1 MTDSLNI
8 FNRDPSFV
16 NQPNNYAATQAH
28 MMRIAAE
35 RDREQLRTQAA
46 LKSASARNIS
56 SINDQGQVNSPDQIM
71 QLVLADIEDNP
82 NSVSL
87 PYVKDQLKR
96 DPLIQEMTRQGL
108 IPAENID
115 ALAVKLNQRHIAKQN
130 GQSVYNPE
138 LGDLRPEELVADAN
152 RPDAGF
158 LDRLTESTSEIL
170 GLTGKR
176 RSVEADIADVDRK
189 LSAYPTEFKLAF
201 SKYQELER
209 AKIQLNNLRDVL
221 RTTTDPAIINQL
233 HERIRLQQ
241 DRINMMQ
248 TNITPQDQAN
258 MSMYGKN
265 YLEDIRTRE
274 GLKAQEDLLT
284 PRYTTTVAHEREI
297 ANVRQRH
304 LAMGHSA
311 SFSDPASWT
320 NGYIKDYLLTYADP
334 DVLAKEV
341 APEVL
346 PWVGI
351 NFMIDAGAAAVTGGA
366 SLPASIAKWSAMI
379 GLGANSAYQ
388 AIDRNIDAY
397 FEQHGTTAGFSELQ
411 SHIMEGLAF
420 TLDMYGGRM
429 LSAGIP
435 GAVDS
440 FIKGRFPQLLGNAR
454 QILENGRK
462 AAEATGSTEPFKAA
476 VKLAYQ
482 SITLSKPLEEAGKIL
497 AKSGKQANL
506 TYGGTIGMGRQLAG
520 ATITKGVAPLY
531 SNTVNSAL
539 GLAAE
544 NMMSETARQVG
555 RQNGMNAD
563 AVIESGLKGLV
574 AGPIGRVGGVALGG
588 ARALGR
594 MGRDLVEMRGNKY
607 ALLPIEMRHIKEGVE
622 QALQDGSEATLSKQ
636 YNLNENAIEQLEKAK
651 SAEHK
656 SKVLNEA
663 KNSILEKYNEY
674 LIIDMKGNDGE
685 LPSFEVVEKDNQAKA
700 GTKEIKSKLKAYKKD
715 LAEYEKLKQMAE
727 TADAEIDKQLDVLKG
742 YRTQL
747 GEKLGIDS
755 PAFYKMSDTAQK
767 QLLRDKGLSEEEI
780 TSVLEDVQGK
790 MEIPGLSKRAL
801 ASVRDIFG
809 TTAPGKLK
817 EAIKNL
823 PESERD
829 EIVKELN
836 KNKVDYTKLTG
847 MINPKE
853 GAKTPEEQEQYNQ
866 QVSGQKALKNL
877 FSNAEEQKKKFT
889 EAYKNYNKAID
900 PASITAEKAEA
911 IAPEALK
918 GLTDEQMN
926 SALDI
931 VQNNSSLT
939 DIAEGKGRAAA
950 EVVNTALSKIEKE
963 KGAIADEAVK
973 NAASELAQAIRKHN
987 TEYGAK
993 THGKGTKEVSKEE
1006 TPEGMI
1012 HDEDTNTALD
1022 YKVATGTESKYE
1034 NARDFANKS
1043 EKLSEI
1049 QAYIKAQKIDSD
1061 IVDYLKEN
1069 KDFKKLVKQRNPG
1082 IKNNEIS
1089 DVMNEFTSVDE
1100 ITKVLVSSS
1109 ESIKML
1115 RKALSNMHT
1124 LEAEKNKKAAE
1135 QAGKGEGKAYTR
1147 GRNKSGYKSATEHR
1161 DEAIT
1166 LKERV
1171 AADKQ
1176 AQEQFENVQE
1186 SYRALGAGWLL
1197 SGEHSEE
1204 VIYKAICSIHND
1216 VFGPFTEKIEELK
1229 NSNLLNGADLL
1240 KEFYLVCKESDLF
1253 LSDPDGKITV
1263 TTRTLEQLKVLIEF
1277 CYNQAEHTDN
1287 NGYNALAKNFAA
1299 LNALLKAAIAKNT
1312 INITEDPNNSTVGLW
1327 NQHPFVFKEELSTE
1341 EGRKVYTKRYKNK
1354 LGTLNLVTQA
1364 INSHLTADEIAAGMF
1379 KPDYMNHLDF
1389 SRLRKASGMGL
1400 NSLLA
1405 YSQLIEGALQDKTLT
1420 ALGANAVNLQEAY
1433 FGIVNHAAQ
1442 TSPRFWN
1449 AINSWGFA
1457 DPSKG
1462 LSDTSIRGQ
1471 LEKAT
1476 ADPEVANF
1484 FKLESEA
1491 VGQTRPVDVWKKRW
1505 STLTLSAQR
1514 KIALVILQNEFMLGT
1529 ILGLKTKK
1537 GKKLDDKPRV
1547 FTENL
1552 QGDTFEQ
1559 LDAQELMDTLKETKK
1574 LTLGEGDTEYLPLFA
1589 KIALAKRL
1597 AAMNVVSNVIVEKYT
1612 LKALTDPTSS
1622 GSLIKG
1628 ITRMFKKEEDRTWA
1642 NVAELVRVFYQG
1654 SETFQRLVKEA
1665 KEQPLGKGG
1674 TLPPGDVFKKI
1685 VQEVVD
1691 KYSQNTL
1698 EQMDIL
1704 DKDKYNFEFFA
1715 NNETRAKDLQMIYG
1729 NLITAAGIL
1738 SLCTAET
1745 AQEQTEDQEKQ
1756 GEQAEAP
1763 AKEAAEQKT
1772 AQEGEQT
1779 QEAETTEKE
1788 GAKPKKAKKEK
1799 FVPKE
1804 LKAGEI
1810 LTSTD
1815 PINSK
1820 SLNLTFTE
1828 DTTLTEV
1835 DNLISYMGQVIAPF
1849 SKHDTENLDAA
1860 NAESLPRLIRVIV
1873 NDPEARKEITS
1884 IEAEIK
1890 SDISFNNTSN
1900 DFTLSQFL
1908 AAMKEGHISSYT
1920 DLFTES
1926 SMNAMA
1932 RAFARFINKY
1942 QIHNVAAEGEAGA
1955 ELDLSFMQAQ
1965 RKQDS
1970 LSDQAHKY
1978 SPLHSSNEE
1987 TKIFIKSKN
1996 SVFLRERAFDRVLA
2010 ENPKLATNDFIKFL
2024 QRCTDALRYNL
2035 VQMKDDVVGSTEF
2048 DSEGNIWEH
2057 TVQVC
2062 SAVALSLMPRLST
2075 DTSEEFKLALTTA
2088 YGAKV
2093 ASTFANENNHLIDL
2107 SVTAMAM
2114 GTQVARILGYNPAS
2128 VSFRPIAMRLGAIA
2142 CLALEAGNMGIE
2154 EVWVNKVTGK
2164 ILDSTSIGEDKANSI
2179 PALRITKQG
2188 LTNKDK
2194 IEIATEMDNNENLA
2208 EKLLGTEMFTNE
2220 KLYTSGNKLVD
2231 YESFAEEWEAY
2242 HNGESNGLREAF
2254 ITEEVADTSET
2265 DTDKEG
2271 NGEEAPPPKTKEV
2284 RVSYKAL
2291 KEAVGAENIKL
2302 IKNELPSKQGEFIGI
2317 QVKVG
2322 DYALI
2327 GYYRDADSELIQTF
2341 DELDDTQELEFG
2353 IMHHRGVT
2361 KTDFTDVAP
2370 FRLLSTVLNMKQGV
2384 QVSCLANLRMYQP
2397 LLKRDKD
2404 NNWVMRWSYKEIV
2417 AMTPEQ
2423 INALCYTDELIDKE
2437 HPEEGRRLTALGMLI
2452 YENSKYGSNPDKKS
2466 GVKSLNCI
2474 ISNKEDLKRLYKD
2487 CEAMLNAKAISES
2500 ETYKTFYFNELN
2512 TVNNRLFV
2520 DSLRYN
2526 YREFKHYRQT
2536 TNVHNL
2542 HNQKFN
2548 FENVTDDDAALL
2560 AAPIM
2565 FNLGIKIDKM
2575 KTAKEINNAWNE
2587 LLGNKRF
2594 KDLLTAVKDIVEP
2607 EDVEDQDWYT
2617 AIANAI
2623 YNYNLET
2630 DESKLATYHA
2640 WDSKSQTEGDLKA
2653 KFKVNIKSVTTLAK
2667 LASVRIGTNDIT
2679 LLDVLASDDVDSFE
2693 EFKKDL
2699 QTAKI
2704 LWGYDISIE
2713 VDGLT
2718 NGPSIK
2724 NIISNM
2730 TSNQDGFSKLYLG
2743 ATGISRD
2750 FTNIVSGYADYGVLD
2765 TYLFNGKLSKM
2776 DLIYQAALEVQNSN
2790 DANYVRSFRYLNSLY
2805 GKEYTE
2811 SVPTVLNDEDAVL
2824 GYPPSFLESFVSALN
2839 NILDRDFMK
2848 DPTMIIGYEAGK
2860 ASIIATCLNQIDIQ
2874 FSSMMSEGDA
2884 NKMVAWVDN
2893 LRSIFGEDA
2902 PDIELEFVDRDGL
2915 QVKTATLNIK
2925 TGNIT
2930 CEAFGPKHISELTSE
2945 QIKHISINHAANAY
2959 LNAYFSDVFGRM
2971 YDAIAHNKELIQA
2984 PLKALTDASQ
2994 VLCEVFDTYLR
3005 AALENTA
3012 KHSDADGTYISSTE
3026 FAPALAKISNEL
3038 RNKFNTIIKA
3048 GLETNEENKA
3058 LIDLSKEDVDTIV
3071 GQAIEQYTVTS
3082 NGKHYIR
3089 TKSGLAARVSKG
3101 AGVVPMMVHTYD
3113 SSIVH
3118 TMMAKVMGA
3127 INERVLTIHDAAIL
3141 GLTQIESGEGNA
3153 DAVTEMNKA
3162 HYECQIA
3169 FIESLTDYAKNLT
3182 RAANALNI
3190 SKSEIFKISDSEKI
3204 RLHNSL
3210 KSASKRIFSHAA
3222 QIVSLKEQ
3230 FFNDELYNK
3239 GKKGQKDRL
3248 SDGQYAFVG
3257 NATDGKAI
3265 GIYTPS
3271 DEDLKADITKLQ
3283 TIKDDLLKL
3292 IDLNDYKTELYKAVS
3307 SWATVEEQK
3316 QKKTVN
3322 LTNVMKG
3329 DSFVEEVAMQMSS
3342 IEEFAAAVVKL
3353 LPKDVI
3359 GTSKEAIADKVKS
3372 LTKAVETAVEKSYKQ
3387 SPEYK
3392 LRNTVLN
3399 AYQNIAKDKTSNYQ
3413 SVVDAATP
3421 ITEVKNDIGDTTLE
3435 ETVARNVYGLSQNA
3449 YNHGLLHINSNAEL
3463 HKARTEGLMSL
3474 RGLTKSNSL
3483 LKTFR
3488 SLRDMT
3494 GLNRL
3499 SSTDLTNFE
3508 TIFNVLSGLLSVN
3521 KFDLDAKLVDKDSDK
3536 IPVMFYADSNDYTA
3550 IARQAMLNQLVS
3562 KDAQIPQR
3570 HLVDWFGNTL
3580 RNLEQFE
3587 GKNVQLV
3594 FTLRSE
3600 GDLMYLLALQA
3611 LKQSKFAD
3619 KYEGVTAYILPGI
3632 SNVTSESPEADKE
3645 VAMLDVL
3652 RSKNEHLRAFY
3663 AASTH
3668 HTHNVQ
3674 LQSLVM
3680 GLPLTSSFAEEGI
3693 RTGKEKLLSVGQ
3705 VTTGSKEHPVTY
3717 YSKYKTVDLD
3727 PNRFSLDS
3735 LEMGNV
3741 VRTDEFGRNIQD
3753 NDYANSKVVLPTDLL
3768 TVPRNTEVKYAYS
3781 DKILDPNFR
3790 FDDGSVVIRSVDV
3803 HRASVEG
3810 ESLTNFADIFGEDAR
3825 TTPIIECTASGRA
3838 LHPHVGKY
3846 IESEPMLKE
3855 AFYKKE
3861 AIRKARYERYLTKQT
3876 EEAWNEYLLPIVVSV
3891 SSDNF
3896 ADKYYIFTTAIDNSI
3911 TQADLAL
3918 AIDDK
3923 GTGELTVAQMPR
3935 INETSALAGMVRERD
3950 KTNYNFLTTLAKYK
3964 EETGNRKATF
3974 RVVIDDNHINVNLLY
3989 DTSPLAKNLMY
4000 RNAYVLAAIDKNLK
4014 DKGVTR
4020 YTLPVENIHAYEYH
4034 VMAKGLPGP
4043 KMPEQMADTIKMYH
4057 MDMADS
4063 VYSSLIATMNYTR
4076 QIEKKAYASA
4086 LANSVRSYRG
4096 YKANRPLRR
4105 PASDYSDA
4113 SMSWVQLKTGQDFL
4127 ASNYELGRVL
4137 RFSEAAQTFNEM
4149 LDLLIRED
4157 ESRGVDTSLVEEN
4170 RVFLKNLITLSS
4182 VNMFSDAAGVE
4193 ASETY
4198 ISSEGTPLERNE
4210 VFLGRA
4216 VGTQSGAE
4224 AFMHE
4229 MLHTVWV
4236 HLGNNNPGLKKKLT
4250 DICNFV
4256 HKNLKYSDFKDGQ
4269 TYTNESILD
4278 AIFNEKTPDTVEEF
4292 LCYYMT
4298 NRAFHDAVDNMAKR
4312 KGETIATLLRS
4323 NTRGIFRK
4331 ILSTIRQIFTG
4342 KQTEYKEIRTIA
4354 ELVKQAAET
4363 SLIYNNKYWLNRQ
4376 ALLEKATGTEIKTL
4390 AEAERR
4396 WSYGTTT
4403 GKRFMNEAI
4412 RDSAIET
4419 AVNDNKFDKAVKG
4432 ILSKV
4437 NFEISTGPM
4446 ARKIKESWV
4455 EAKDGFLNDLMASL
4469 EGVSE
4474 RQFDYLILRTRA
4486 KAQIDQKREQIKSVI
4501 NEHVRNILKE
4511 VPEDQYERLTKHV
4524 IRTDV
4529 SCLYRHTDLNSKQIK
4544 ELITDPY
4551 ARAKEIKKLEF
4562 RLMGYEYKNYML
4574 NAAKGLAQYL
4584 VTGFNPTGLGYRNAY
4599 EIMARSGSSMQT
4611 MVNNEDHYNDLNQLI
4626 TLYALD
4632 LIPKEELS
4640 YIKGISDSVLS
4651 RLAEVHNGVKDA
4663 DNDSIYPN
4671 ALRASIHVP
4680 KGELHTTNNKHRYEI
4695 IPEAELRAYEWT
4707 GYRKVSDAVLDPFFK
4722 SQHPNT
4728 KFVMVRA
4735 PYKSDATTTAG
4746 IFSMTNIFKGRS
4758 GKGITIG
4765 NAFRTNQDEVTPFR
4779 LTQEYQQIQSYV
4791 DKRIRDLNSAKPH
4804 LLTTPTSGNLVLN
4817 FNCMNRLCGATFEVN
4832 PIESIKQRSTS
4843 QKVTSI
4849 LGNLYGSILER
4860 SESPAVNRKIAESMI
4875 DIYEGSTEKEQFRW
4889 IKPNSENEL
4898 YRELYETLPYE
4909 IREVMTEKYG
4919 DRGVPVHNKSLNTV
4933 FGYRNLSAN
4942 DTKKFIEQERI
4953 KQNNADKLASAFSV
4967 NMGNILYNGY
4977 LGNIESLLKWLAHV
4991 GKDMIVVK
4999 GVTTSWYNIISNCV
5013 LLHMKGLSAKQVVD
5027 YQLEGLKQYDM
5038 LRRLNYQLAVLKKKR
5053 ILNQYTNA
5061 DARDESII
5069 RRSLETIPI
5078 YALYKEGI
5086 IANTIAEDLTESEN
5100 FTKQVIHAVTPK
5112 GNTRVV
5118 ASNLALSNESMLY
5131 RILADFASLGDITG
5145 KYALYKFNREKFKD
5159 NKEALRESLETFID
5173 YSNPLPKQLQLADD
5187 LAVLPFMKYA
5197 LGIQRVISRILTQ
5210 KPSRSLAW
5218 LFGANTLMDIPNT
5231 FESLLTIDSVT
5242 DRMQL
5247 PGEMFT
5253 DSFHALPSWKA
5264 LTHFVGDA

>member
-1 MTDSLNI
+1 MTDSNI
-8 FNRDPSFV
+8 FGRNP
-16 NQPNNYAATQAH
+16 
-28 MMRIAAE
+28 
-35 RDREQLRTQAA
+35 
-46 LKSASARNIS
+46 RNINAS
-56 SINDQGQVNSPDQIM
+56 YGALEADLYQIRHDAELQKARENASLEAASLNQNLPFSVNGQVTSPEQMLQYLI
-71 QLVLADIEDNP
+71 ADIERNP
-82 NSVSL
+82 NSISVN
-87 PYVKDQLKR
+87 YVRSQ
-96 DPLIQEMTRQGL
+96 LIQNPLVRELDKQGML
-108 IPAENID
+108 PAKDIED
-115 ALAVKLNQRHIAKQN
+115 LAQKISQRTVAKAN
-130 GQSVYNPE
+130 NRAVYNPE
-138 LGDLRPEELVADAN
+138 FGDVAPEDLVREAN

-158 LDRLTESTSEIL
+158 LERTWESTRDIL
-170 GLTGKR
+170 GFTGR
-176 RSVEADIADVDRK
+176 GETEAEIAEIDKQLSRYPTSFK
-189 LSAYPTEFKLAF
+189 LSFKKLQEIEKA
-201 SKYQELER
+201 KMELE
-209 AKIQLNNLRDVL
+209 NLQKL
-221 RTTTDPAIINQL
+221 LHSATDSASINQL
-233 HERIRLQQ
+233 HQRIAMQNERIAT
-241 DRINMMQ
+241 MQ
-248 TNITPQDQAN
+248 SHITEQDQAN
-258 MSMYGKN
+258 IQQYGQSFLQDWRK
-265 YLEDIRTRE
+265 RE
-274 GLKAQEDLLT
+274 GLKAREDLLT
-284 PRYTTTVAHEREI
+284 PRYSTTVQHERDI
-297 ANVRQRH
+297 AEVNRKH
-304 LAMGHSA
+304 LNMGHSA
-311 SFSDPASWT
+311 SFSDPDSWT
-320 NGYIKDYLLTYADP
+320 NGYVKDYMLTYADP

-346 PWVGI
+346 PWVGL
-351 NFMIDAGAAAVTGGA
+351 NFLIDAGAAALTGGA
-366 SLPASIAKWSAMI
+366 SLPASVVKWAAMI

-388 AIDRNIDAY
+388 AIDKNIDAY

-411 SHIMEGLAF
+411 SHIMEGIAF

-462 AAEATGSTEPFKAA
+462 AAEATGSAEPFKAA

-482 SITLSKPLEEAGKIL
+482 SVTLSKPLEEAGKYL

-520 ATITKGVAPLY
+520 AAITKGIAPLY

-539 GLAAE
+539 SLAAE

-563 AVIESGLKGLV
+563 AIIESGLKGLV

-622 QALQDGSEATLSKQ
+622 HALQDGSEATLSKQ
-636 YNLNENAIEQLEKAK
+636 YNLNENTIEQLEKAK

-656 SKVLNEA
+656 SKILNDA
-663 KNSILEKYNEY
+663 KNNILEKYNEY
-674 LIIDMKGNDGE
+674 LTIDIKGNDGE

-700 GTKEIKSKLKAYKKD
+700 GTKEIKNKLKAYKKD
-715 LAEYEKLKQMAE
+715 LTEYEKLKQMAE
-727 TADAEIDKQLDVLKG
+727 TADAEINKQLSVLKG

-836 KNKVDYTKLTG
+836 KNKVDYKKLPTL
-847 MINPKE
+847 INPKE
-853 GAKTPEEQEQYNQ
+853 GAKKPEEQEQYNQ
-866 QVSGQKALKNL
+866 QVSGKEALKNL

-889 EAYKNYNKAID
+889 EAYRNYDKAID

-911 IAPEALK
+911 IAPEALE
-918 GLTDEQMN
+918 GLTDEQQN
-926 SALDI
+926 AALDI
-931 VQNNSSLT
+931 VQNNPNLT
-939 DIAEGKGRAAA
+939 NIAEGKGRAAA
-950 EVVNTALSKIEKE
+950 EVVNTALGQIEKE
-963 KGAIADEAVK
+963 KGVIADEAVK
-973 NAASELAQAIRKHN
+973 KAASNIAQAIRIHN

-1006 TPEGMI
+1006 TPEGMV

-1043 EKLSEI
+1043 DKLSEI
-1049 QAYIKAQKIDSD
+1049 QTYIKAQKIDSD
-1061 IVDYLKEN
+1061 VVNYLKEN
-1069 KDFKKLVKQRNPG
+1069 KDFEKLVKQRNPG
-1082 IKNNEIS
+1082 IKSNEIS

-1109 ESIKML
+1109 VSVSML
-1115 RKALSNMHT
+1115 RKALNNMHT

-1204 VIYKAICSIHND
+1204 IIYKTICTIHDD
-1216 VFGPFTEKIEELK
+1216 VFGHFITKIKGLRD
-1229 NSNLLNGADLL
+1229 LNTLAGADLL
-1240 KEFYLVCKESDLF
+1240 KEFYQVCKNFDLF
-1253 LSDPDGKITV
+1253 LPDKDGVIHV
-1263 TTRTLEQLKVLIEF
+1263 TSRTLEQLKVLINF
-1277 CYNQAEHTDN
+1277 CQNQAEHTDSS
-1287 NGYNALAKNFAA
+1287 GYGPLAQNFAA
-1299 LNALLKAAIAKNT
+1299 MYNLLRAAIANND
-1312 INITEDPNNSTVGLW
+1312 INITEDKGDSTIGLW
-1327 NQHPFVFKEELSTE
+1327 NQNPFVFKENLSTE
-1341 EGRKVYTKRYKNK
+1341 EGRKVYTERYKNK
-1354 LGTLNLVTQA
+1354 PGLLNYTTQK
-1364 INSHLTADEIAAGMF
+1364 INEYLTSKEIALEMF
-1379 KPDYMNHLDF
+1379 RPDYMNHLDF

-1405 YSQLIEGALQDKTLT
+1405 FSQLIEGALQDKTLT

-1433 FGIVNHAAQ
+1433 FGIVNHAAL
-1442 TSPRFWN
+1442 TSTRFWD
-1449 AINSWGFA
+1449 ALNSWGFA
-1457 DPSKG
+1457 DPVKE

-1484 FKLESEA
+1484 FKLDSKA
-1491 VGQTRPVDVWKKRW
+1491 VGQTRPVDVWKERW

-1514 KIALVILQNEFMLGT
+1514 KIALVILQNEFMLGA
-1529 ILGLKTKK
+1529 ILGLETKD
-1537 GKKLDDKPRV
+1537 GKRLKEPRV

-1552 QGDTFEQ
+1552 QGDSFKK
-1559 LDAQELMDTLKETKK
+1559 LSAKDLMDTLKDVKK
-1574 LTLGEGDTEYLPLFA
+1574 LTLGEKDTTSLPLFA

-1597 AAMNVVSNVIVEKYT
+1597 AAMHVVDNVIVEKYT
-1612 LKALTDPTSS
+1612 LKALTDPNGS

-1642 NVAELVRVFYQG
+1642 NVAKLVRVFYNG
-1654 SETFQRLVKEA
+1654 SAKFRNLVKEA

-1674 TLPPGDVFKKI
+1674 TLPPGDVFDTITK
-1685 VQEVVD
+1685 EVAD
-1691 KYSQNTL
+1691 FYGDEAL
-1698 EQMDIL
+1698 ESMDIL
-1704 DKDKYNFEFFA
+1704 DKDRYNFELFA
-1715 NNETRAKDLQMIYG
+1715 NREVKAKDLQMIYG

-1738 SLCTAET
+1738 SLCTAKT
-1745 AQEQTEDQEKQ
+1745 AQEQTR
-1756 GEQAEAP
+1756 EQAEAP
-1763 AKEAAEQKT
+1763 AEEAAKQKT

-1779 QEAETTEKE
+1779 QEAETAEKE
-1788 GAKPKKAKKEK
+1788 EAKPKKAKKEK
-1799 FVPKE
+1799 FIPKE

-1810 LTSTD
+1810 LTSPD
-1815 PINSK
+1815 PISGK
-1820 SLNLTFTE
+1820 SLDLKFTE
-1828 DTTLTEV
+1828 DTTLTQV
-1835 DNLISYMGQVIAPF
+1835 DNLISYMSQVIAPF
-1849 SKHDTENLDAA
+1849 SEHNTENLDAA

-1873 NDPEARKEITS
+1873 NDPEARKDITS
-1884 IEAEIK
+1884 IEAEIE
-1890 SDISFNNTSN
+1890 SDIRFNNTSN
-1900 DFTLSQFL
+1900 DYTLGKFL
-1908 AAMKEGHISSYT
+1908 AAMAEGHIPSYT

-1932 RAFARFINKY
+1932 RAFAIFINTH
-1942 QIHNVAAEGEAGA
+1942 QIANVAAKGETGA

-1970 LSDQAHKY
+1970 LSDKAHKY

-1996 SVFLRERAFDRVLA
+1996 SVFLRDRAFDRVLA
-2010 ENPKLATNDFIKFL
+2010 ENPKLATNDFIKFV

-2035 VQMKDDVVGSTEF
+2035 VQMKDDVIGSTEF
-2048 DSEGNIWEH
+2048 DAEGNIWEH

-2093 ASTFANENNHLIDL
+2093 ANTFANENNHLVDL

-2164 ILDSTSIGEDKANSI
+2164 ILDSTSVGEDKANSI

-2194 IEIATEMDNNENLA
+2194 IEISTEMDNNENLA

-2220 KLYTSGNKLVD
+2220 KLYTSPDKLVD

-2242 HNGESNGLREAF
+2242 HNGESNGLRNAF
-2254 ITEEVADTSET
+2254 ITEEDADTSEIET
-2265 DTDKEG
+2265 NKED
-2271 NGEEAPPPKTKEV
+2271 NGEEAPPPKTEEV
-2284 RVSYKAL
+2284 RVNYGTL
-2291 KEAVGAENIKL
+2291 KKAVGAENVKL
-2302 IKNELPSKQGEFIGI
+2302 IKNELPNKKGKYIGI

-2327 GYYRDADSELIQTF
+2327 GYYKDADNELIQTF
-2341 DELDDTQELEFG
+2341 DELEDTQELEFG

-2384 QVSCLANLRMYQP
+2384 QVSGLANLRMYQP
-2397 LLKRDKD
+2397 LLKRDEDTNK
-2404 NNWVMRWSYKEIV
+2404 WVMRWSYKEIV
-2417 AMTPEQ
+2417 AMTPEHV
-2423 INALCYTDELIDKE
+2423 NALCYTDQLIDKE
-2437 HPEEGRRLTALGMLI
+2437 HPEKGYRLTALGMLI

-2466 GVKSLNCI
+2466 GVKALNCI
-2474 ISNKEDLKRLYKD
+2474 ISNKEDLKRIYKD
-2487 CEAMLNAKAISES
+2487 CEAMLKAKAITDS

-2526 YREFKHYRQT
+2526 YREFKHYRQS
-2536 TNVHNL
+2536 TNVHGL
-2542 HNQKFN
+2542 HNRTFN
-2548 FENVTDDDAALL
+2548 FENITDDQAALI

-2575 KTAKEINNAWNE
+2575 KTANEINNAWNN
-2587 LLGNKRF
+2587 LLSNAKF
-2594 KDLLTAVKDIVEP
+2594 KELLTAVKGIVQP
-2607 EDVEDQDWYT
+2607 ESNVEDQQWYT
-2617 AIANAI
+2617 KIANAI
-2623 YNYNLET
+2623 YDYNLEV
-2630 DESKLATYHA
+2630 EKSKLARYHA
-2640 WDSKSQTEGDLKA
+2640 WDSKSQSESDLKA
-2653 KFKVNIKSVTTLAK
+2653 EFKVNIESVTTLAK
-2667 LASVRIGTNDIT
+2667 LASVQLGSGDT
-2679 LLDVLASDDVDSFE
+2679 LLSVLADSKINSYDT
-2693 EFKKDL
+2693 FKDCL
-2699 QTAKI
+2699 QGAKT
-2704 LWGYDISIE
+2704 LKGYDISIE

-2730 TSNQDGFSKLYLG
+2730 TSNQDGFSRLYLG

-2790 DANYVRSFRYLNSLY
+2790 DTNYVRSFRYLNSLY

-2811 SVPTVLNDEDAVL
+2811 SVTTVLNDEEATL
-2824 GYPPSFLESFVSALN
+2824 GYPPSFLNSFVSALN
-2839 NILDRDFMK
+2839 NILNRDFMK
-2848 DPTMIIGYEAGK
+2848 DPTMTIGYEAGK
-2860 ASIIATCLNQIDIQ
+2860 ASIIATCLNQMDIQ
-2874 FSSMMSEGDA
+2874 FSSMMSEGNAD
-2884 NKMVAWVDN
+2884 KMVAWVDN
-2893 LRSIFGEDA
+2893 LRSIFGENA

-2930 CEAFGPKHISELTSE
+2930 CEAFHTKHVSELTSE

-2984 PLKALTDASQ
+2984 PLKAITDASQ
-2994 VLCEVFDTYLR
+2994 VLCEVFDTYLK

-3012 KHSDADGTYISSTE
+3012 KHSDADGAYISSTE
-3026 FAPALAKISNEL
+3026 FAPALAKIANEL
-3038 RNKFNTIIKA
+3038 RNKFNTIIRA

-3071 GQAIEQYTVTS
+3071 GQAVEQYTVTS

-3089 TKSGLAARVSKG
+3089 TKSGLAARISKG

-3127 INERVLTIHDAAIL
+3127 INQRVLTIHDAAIL
-3141 GLTQIESGEGNA
+3141 GLSQIESGEGNA
-3153 DAVTEMNKA
+3153 NAVTEMNKA

-3190 SKSEIFKISDSEKI
+3190 GKSEIFKISDSEKI

-3210 KSASKRIFSHAA
+3210 KSVSKRIFSHAA

-3239 GKKGQKDRL
+3239 GGEGQEARL

-3271 DEDLKADITKLQ
+3271 DKDLEADIAKLK

-3292 IDLNDYKTELYKAVS
+3292 IDLNDYKFELYKAVS
-3307 SWATVEEQK
+3307 SWATVEGQR
-3316 QKKTVN
+3316 QKKTID
-3322 LTNVMKG
+3322 LTNVMKD

-3353 LPKDVI
+3353 LPKDII

-3372 LTKAVETAVEKSYKQ
+3372 LTKAVETAVENSYKQ

-3399 AYQNIAKDKTSNYQ
+3399 TYQNIAKDKTSNYQ
-3413 SVVDAATP
+3413 SVVDTATP
-3421 ITEVKNDIGDTTLE
+3421 VTEVNNNIEDTTPE

-3449 YNHGLLHINSNAEL
+3449 YTHGLLHLNSDAEL

-3508 TIFNVLSGLLSVN
+3508 TIFNILSGLLNVN
-3521 KFDLDAKLVDKDSDK
+3521 KFDLDAKLAEKGSDTT
-3536 IPVMFYADSNDYTA
+3536 PVMFYADSNDYTA
-3550 IARQAMLNQLVS
+3550 IARQAMLN
-3562 KDAQIPQR
+3562 K
-3570 HLVDWFGNTL
+3570 LVDSKASLNQRDLINWFGNML

-3619 KYEGVTAYILPGI
+3619 KYAGVTAYILPGI

-3652 RSKNEHLRAFY
+3652 KSKNEHLRAFY
-3663 AASTH
+3663 ATSTH

-3680 GLPLTSSFAEEGI
+3680 GLPLTTSFAEEGI

-3705 VTTGSKEHPVTY
+3705 VTVESKKETVTY

-3753 NDYANSKVVLPTDLL
+3753 NDYDNSKVVLPTDLL

-3790 FDDGSVVIRSVDV
+3790 FDDGSVTIRSVDV
-3803 HRASVEG
+3803 HARSIEG
-3810 ESLTNFADIFGEDAR
+3810 ESLSNFADIFGEDAH
-3825 TTPIIECTASGRA
+3825 TTSIIECTASGRA
-3838 LHPHVGKY
+3838 MHPHVGKY

-3861 AIRKARYERYLTKQT
+3861 AIRKARYERYLSKQT

-3896 ADKYYIFTTAIDNSI
+3896 ADKYYVFTTAIDNSI

-3935 INETSALAGMVRERD
+3935 INENSALAGMVRERD
-3950 KTNYNFLTTLAKYK
+3950 KTNYNFLTSLAKYK
-3964 EETGNRKATF
+3964 EETGNKKSTF
-3974 RVVIDDNHINVNLLY
+3974 HVVIDDSHINVNLRY

-4000 RNAYVLAAIDKNLK
+4000 RNAYVLAAIDKQLK
-4014 DKGVTR
+4014 GKGVTR

-4043 KMPEQMADTIKMYH
+4043 KMPEQIAENIKMYH
-4057 MDMADS
+4057 MDMADN
-4063 VYSSLIATMNYTR
+4063 VYESLIATMNYTR
-4076 QIEKKAYASA
+4076 QIEKKAYASD

-4096 YKANRPLRR
+4096 YKTNRPLRR
-4105 PASDYSDA
+4105 PTTDYSDV
-4113 SMSWVQLKTGQDFL
+4113 SQRWVQLKTEQDFL
-4127 ASNYELGRVL
+4127 ASNYSNGTVL
-4137 RFSEAAQTFNEM
+4137 RFSEAAQTFNEL
-4149 LDLLIRED
+4149 LDTFIRED

-4229 MLHTVWV
+4229 ILHTVWV
-4236 HLGNNNPGLKKKLT
+4236 HLGSNNPGLKKKLT

-4298 NRAFHDAVDNMAKR
+4298 NRAFHDAVNKMAER
-4312 KGETIATLLRS
+4312 KGATIATLLHS

-4331 ILSTIRQIFTG
+4331 ILSTIRQLFTG
-4342 KQTEYKEIRTIA
+4342 KQTEYKEIKTIA

-4412 RDSAIET
+4412 KNSAIET

-4432 ILSKV
+4432 ILSKI

-4446 ARKIKESWV
+4446 ARKIKKSWV

-4599 EIMARSGSSMQT
+4599 EIMARSGSTMQT
-4611 MVNNEDHYNDLNQLI
+4611 VVNNEDHYNDLNQLI

-4671 ALRASIHVP
+4671 ALRASTHVP

-5053 ILNQYTNA
+5053 ILNQYTDT

-5069 RRSLETIPI
+5069 RRSLEAIPI

-5100 FTKQVIHAVTPK
+5100 FTKQVIHAVTPQ

-5145 KYALYKFNREKFKD
+5145 KYALYKFNRERFKD
-5159 NKEALRESLETFID
+5159 NKEALRESLEAFID

-5197 LGIQRVISRILTQ
+5197 LGIQRVIGRILTQ

-5218 LFGANTLMDIPNT
+5218 LFGANTLMNIPNT

-5264 LTHFVGDA
+5264 LTHFVGDE

>member
-1 MTDSLNI
+1 MTDASSYFNWKPINTPSTYADTEQLFYSLSNQAKQKEL
-8 FNRDPSFV
+8 RDD
-16 NQPNNYAATQAH
+16 AATQVA
-28 MMRIAAE
+28 MKEDLPTTKDGR
-35 RDREQLRTQAA
+35 L
-46 LKSASARNIS
+46 ASA
-56 SINDQGQVNSPDQIM
+56 DEIM
-71 QLVLADIEDNP
+71 QMYLQKLSMNP
-82 NSVSL
+82 NSISISWVRAELASN
-87 PYVKDQLKR
+87 
-96 DPLIQEMTRQGL
+96 PLIQEMSRQGML
-108 IPAENID
+108 PAEGLES
-115 ALAVKLNQRHIAKQN
+115 LAQEVNKRQVNYSQNRPVYSPGFGDTSFVDQVK
-130 GQSVYNPE
+130 S
-138 LGDLRPEELVADAN
+138 AN

-158 LDRLTESTSEIL
+158 GTRLLEGFGEALGWNGRGDLESKLVDVDNRLSGYSADVKSAFAKYQQLAAAQYEL
-170 GLTGKR
+170 ENLRNQASLTG
-176 RSVEADIADVDRK
+176 
-189 LSAYPTEFKLAF
+189 
-201 SKYQELER
+201 
-209 AKIQLNNLRDVL
+209 
-221 RTTTDPAIINQL
+221 NQL
-233 HERIRLQQ
+233 ALRELHKRIEAQADKVATLQKGISSYDEENMRLYGDSYLKDLRER
-241 DRINMMQ
+241 N
-248 TNITPQDQAN
+248 A
-258 MSMYGKN
+258 
-265 YLEDIRTRE
+265 
-274 GLKAQEDLLT
+274 LKAEEELRT
-284 PRYTTTVAHEREI
+284 PRYPITVRKEQE
-297 ANVRQRH
+297 
-304 LAMGHSA
+304 LAKLKQDYLAKGESA
-311 SFSDPASWT
+311 AFSDPRSWT
-320 NGYIKDYLLTYADP
+320 NGYVRNWLWTQCDP
-334 DVLAKEV
+334 EILAKEV

-351 NFMIDAGAAAVTGGA
+351 NFMVDAAAAGLTGGA
-366 SLPASIAKWSAMI
+366 TLPASIAKWSLMI

-388 AIDRNIDAY
+388 AIDKNIDAY

-440 FIKGRFPQLLGNAR
+440 IIKGRFPQLLGNAR

-482 SITLSKPLEEAGKIL
+482 SITLSKPLEEVGKFL

-520 ATITKGVAPLY
+520 AAITKGVAPLY

-544 NMMSETARQVG
+544 NTMSETARQIG
-555 RQNGMNAD
+555 RQNGMNAE
-563 AVIESGLKGLV
+563 AIIESGLKGIL
-574 AGPIGRVGGVALGG
+574 AGPLGRVGGVALGG

-622 QALQDGSEATLSKQ
+622 HALQDGSEATLSKQ
-636 YNLNENAIEQLEKAK
+636 YNLNENTIEQLEKAK

-656 SKVLNEA
+656 SKILDDA
-663 KNSILEKYNEY
+663 KNNILEKYNEY

-700 GTKEIKSKLKAYKKD
+700 GTKEIKNKLKAYKKD

-727 TADAEIDKQLDVLKG
+727 TADAEIDKQLGVLKG

-780 TSVLEDVQGK
+780 ISVLEDVQGK

-829 EIVKELN
+829 EIIKELN
-836 KNKVDYTKLTG
+836 KNKVDYTKLAEK
-847 MINPKE
+847 IHPIDVK
-853 GAKTPEEQEQYNQ
+853 KPEEQEQYNQ
-866 QVSGQKALKNL
+866 QISGKKALENL
-877 FSNAEEQKKKFT
+877 FGNAEEQKKKFT
-889 EAYKNYNKAID
+889 EAYENYNKAID

-918 GLTDEQMN
+918 GLTDEQQN
-926 SALDI
+926 AALDI
-931 VQNNSSLT
+931 VQNNPNLT
-939 DIAEGKGRAAA
+939 NIAEGKGRAAA
-950 EVVNTALSKIEKE
+950 EVVNTALGQIEKE
-963 KGAIADEAVK
+963 KGVIADEKVK
-973 NAASELAQAIRKHN
+973 KAASELAQAIRKHN
-987 TEYGAK
+987 TKYGAK

-1006 TPEGMI
+1006 TPKSMI

-1043 EKLSEI
+1043 DKLSEI

-1061 IVDYLKEN
+1061 VVDYLKKN
-1069 KDFKKLVKQRNPG
+1069 KDFEKLVKQRNPG
-1082 IKNNEIS
+1082 IKSNEMPE
-1089 DVMNEFTSVDE
+1089 VMKEFTSVDN
-1100 ITKVLVSSS
+1100 ITKAMVSSS
-1109 ESIKML
+1109 LAVKML

-1204 VIYKAICSIHND
+1204 VIYKTICTIHND
-1216 VFGPFTEKIEELK
+1216 NFGHFIEHIESLK
-1229 NSNLLNGADLL
+1229 NSNTLSGADLL
-1240 KEFYLVCKESDLF
+1240 KEFYQICRDNDLF
-1253 LSDPDGKITV
+1253 SPDPEGNIKV
-1263 TTRTLEQLKVLIEF
+1263 TTRTLEQLKVLSEF
-1277 CYNQAEHTDN
+1277 CYNQAEHTDS
-1287 NGYNALAKNFAA
+1287 NGYSALAKNFGAMYS
-1299 LNALLKAAIAKNT
+1299 LIRAAIDRPDIFITEESNKNT
-1312 INITEDPNNSTVGLW
+1312 TDGLW
-1327 NQHPFVFKEELSTE
+1327 NQNPFVFREELSTE
-1341 EGRKVYTKRYKNK
+1341 EARKVYTKRYKNN

-1364 INSHLTADEIAAGMF
+1364 INSHLTADQIAAGMF
-1379 KPDYMNHLDF
+1379 RPDYMNHLDF

-1405 YSQLIEGALQDKTLT
+1405 FSQLIEGALQDKTLT
-1420 ALGANAVNLQEAY
+1420 ALGANAVNLEEAY

-1457 DPSKG
+1457 DPAKES
-1462 LSDTSIRGQ
+1462 SDTSIRDQ
-1471 LEKAT
+1471 LAKAT
-1476 ADPEVANF
+1476 ADSEVANF
-1484 FKLESEA
+1484 FKLDSKA
-1491 VGQTRPVDVWKKRW
+1491 VGQTRPVDVWKERW

-1514 KIALVILQNEFMLGT
+1514 KIALVILQNEFMLGI
-1529 ILGLKTKK
+1529 ILGLDTVK
-1537 GKKLDDKPRV
+1537 GKSFDNPRV

-1552 QGDTFEQ
+1552 QGDTFKQ
-1559 LDAQELMDTLKETKK
+1559 LSAKELMDVLNKTEK
-1574 LTLGEGDTEYLPLFA
+1574 LTLGEGDTKYLPLFA

-1597 AAMNVVSNVIVEKYT
+1597 AAMNVVDNVKVEKYT
-1612 LKALTDPTSS
+1612 LKALTDPTGS

-1642 NVAELVRVFYQG
+1642 NVVKLVRVFYQG
-1654 SETFQRLVKEA
+1654 STTFQDLVKKA

-1674 TLPPGDVFKKI
+1674 TLPAGDIFTKI
-1685 VQEVVD
+1685 VNEIN
-1691 KYSQNTL
+1691 NTYNQDQF

-1704 DKDKYNFEFFA
+1704 DKNKYSFELFA
-1715 NNETRAKDLQMIYG
+1715 NDEVRAEDLQLIYG

-1738 SLCTAET
+1738 SLCTAKT
-1745 AQEQTEDQEKQ
+1745 AQEQTEEKTEEQKKQE
-1756 GEQAEAP
+1756 GQAEAP
-1763 AKEAAEQKT
+1763 AEEVAEQKT
-1772 AQEGEQT
+1772 AQEGEQS
-1779 QEAETTEKE
+1779 QEAETAAKE
-1788 GAKPKKAKKEK
+1788 EAKPKKAKKEK

-1810 LTSTD
+1810 LTSTE
-1815 PINSK
+1815 PISSK
-1820 SLNLTFTE
+1820 SLDLIFV
-1828 DTTLTEV
+1828 DDKTLTQV
-1835 DNLISYMGQVIAPF
+1835 DNLISYMSQVIAPF
-1849 SKHDTENLDAA
+1849 SEHKPEELDAA

-1873 NDPEARKEITS
+1873 NDPEARKDITN

-1890 SDISFNNTSN
+1890 SDIHFNNTSN
-1900 DFTLSQFL
+1900 DYTLGKFL
-1908 AAMKEGHISSYT
+1908 AAMAEGHIPSYT

-1932 RAFARFINKY
+1932 RAFAKFINNY
-1942 QIHNVAAEGEAGA
+1942 QIHNFAARGETGA
-1955 ELDLSFMQAQ
+1955 ELDLSFIQAQ
-1965 RKQDS
+1965 RKQDT
-1970 LSDQAHKY
+1970 LSDTAHKY
-1978 SPLHSSNEE
+1978 SSLHSSNEE

-1996 SVFLRERAFDRVLA
+1996 SVFLRARAFDRVLA
-2010 ENPKLATNDFIKFL
+2010 ENPKLATNDFIKFV

-2035 VQMKDDVVGSTEF
+2035 VQMKDDVIGSTEF
-2048 DSEGNIWEH
+2048 DAEGNIWEH

-2093 ASTFANENNHLIDL
+2093 ASTFANENNHLVDL

-2164 ILDSTSIGEDKANSI
+2164 ILDSTSVGEDKANSI

-2194 IEIATEMDNNENLA
+2194 IEISTEMDNNENLA

-2220 KLYTSGNKLVD
+2220 KLYTSDAKLVD

-2242 HNGESNGLREAF
+2242 HNGESIGLREAF
-2254 ITEEVADTSET
+2254 TTYKNATASET
-2265 DTDKEG
+2265 EASKTTDETA
-2271 NGEEAPPPKTKEV
+2271 APPPRDADGLVIYGDLKT
-2284 RVSYKAL
+2284 
-2291 KEAVGAENIKL
+2291 AVGAENIKF
-2302 IKNELPSKQGEFIGI
+2302 IKNELPSKKGEFIGI

-2327 GYYRDADSELIQTF
+2327 GYFRDNKGTVATF
-2341 DELDDTQELEFG
+2341 NEDELKDDKRLEFG

-2384 QVSCLANLRMYQP
+2384 QVSGLANLRMYKP
-2397 LLKRDKD
+2397 LLKRKD
-2404 NNWVMRWSYKEIV
+2404 DNTGWEMRWSYEEIV

-2423 INALCYTDELIDKE
+2423 INALCYSDKLIDKE
-2437 HPEEGRRLTALGMLI
+2437 HPEEGHRLTALGMLI

-2466 GVKSLNCI
+2466 GVKALNCI
-2474 ISNKEDLKRLYKD
+2474 ISNKEDLKRIYKD
-2487 CEAMLNAKAISES
+2487 CEAMLKAEAITDSD
-2500 ETYKTFYFNELN
+2500 TYKTFYFNELN

-2526 YREFKHYRQT
+2526 YREFKHYRQS
-2536 TNVHNL
+2536 TNVHGL
-2542 HNQKFN
+2542 HNRTFN
-2548 FENVTDDDAALL
+2548 FENITDEQAALI

-2575 KTAKEINNAWNE
+2575 KTADEINDAWSN
-2587 LLGNKRF
+2587 LLSNKKF
-2594 KDLLTAVKDIVEP
+2594 KDLLVAVKGIVQPKSNAEA
-2607 EDVEDQDWYT
+2607 QDWYDK
-2617 AIANAI
+2617 IADAI
-2623 YNYNLET
+2623 YDYNLET
-2630 DESKLATYHA
+2630 KESKLARYHA
-2640 WDSKSQTEGDLKA
+2640 WDSKSQTEDDLKA
-2653 KFKVNIKSVTTLAK
+2653 KFKVNIESVTTLAK
-2667 LASVRIGTNDIT
+2667 LASVQLGSGDT
-2679 LLDVLASDDVDSFE
+2679 LLSVLADSKINSYDV
-2693 EFKKDL
+2693 FKKYL
-2699 QTAKI
+2699 QTAKT
-2704 LWGYDISIE
+2704 LKGYDISIE

-2730 TSNQDGFSKLYLG
+2730 TSNQDGFSRLYLG

-2805 GKEYTE
+2805 GKEFN
-2811 SVPTVLNDEDAVL
+2811 VTVNTRLQDDTVNL

-2839 NILDRDFMK
+2839 SILNRDFMK

-2860 ASIIATCLNQIDIQ
+2860 ASIIATCLNQMDIQ
-2874 FSSMMSEGDA
+2874 FSSMMSEGNAD
-2884 NKMVAWVDN
+2884 KMAAWVDN
-2893 LRSIFGEDA
+2893 LRSIFGENA

-2915 QVKTATLNIK
+2915 QVKTAILNIK

-2930 CEAFGPKHISELTSE
+2930 CDAFHTKHVSELTSE

-2994 VLCEVFDTYLR
+2994 VLCEVFDTYLK

-3012 KHSDADGTYISSTE
+3012 KHSDADGAYISSTE

-3089 TKSGLAARVSKG
+3089 TKSGLAARISKG

-3127 INERVLTIHDAAIL
+3127 INQRVLTIHDAAIL
-3141 GLTQIESGEGNA
+3141 GLSQIESGEGNA
-3153 DAVTEMNKA
+3153 NAVTEMNKA

-3169 FIESLTDYAKNLT
+3169 FIQSLTDYAKNLT

-3222 QIVSLKEQ
+3222 QLVSLKEQ

-3239 GKKGQKDRL
+3239 GEEERL

-3257 NATDGKAI
+3257 NTTNGNAI

-3271 DEDLKADITKLQ
+3271 DGDLEADIAKLQ
-3283 TIKDDLLKL
+3283 TIKKELLKL
-3292 IDLNDYKTELYKAVS
+3292 IDLNDYKFELYRAVD
-3307 SWATVEEQK
+3307 SWARSEEQNISS
-3316 QKKTVN
+3316 VD
-3322 LTNVMKG
+3322 LANVMKD
-3329 DSFVEEVAMQMSS
+3329 DSFVEEVAVQMSS

-3353 LPKDVI
+3353 LPI
-3359 GTSKEAIADKVKS
+3359 KVKGENKEEVAAKAES
-3372 LTKAVETAVEKSYKQ
+3372 LAKVVREMIEKSYQQ

-3399 AYQNIAKDKTSNYQ
+3399 AYQNIAEDKTSNYQ
-3413 SVVDAATP
+3413 TVVDTATP
-3421 ITEVKNDIGDTTLE
+3421 VIEVNNNIKDDTTPE

-3449 YNHGLLHINSNAEL
+3449 YTHGLLHLNSDAEL

-3474 RGLTKSNSL
+3474 KGLNKSNSL

-3508 TIFNVLSGLLSVN
+3508 TIFNILSGLLSVN
-3521 KFDLDAKLVDKDSDK
+3521 KFDLDAELAEKDSDK
-3536 IPVMFYADSNDYTA
+3536 TPVMFYADSNDYTA
-3550 IARQAMLNQLVS
+3550 IARQAMLNRLVN
-3562 KDAQIPQR
+3562 KDARLTQR
-3570 HLVDWFGNTL
+3570 QLINWFSNL
-3580 RNLEQFE
+3580 LNNLEQFE

-3619 KYEGVTAYILPGI
+3619 KYKGVTAYILPGI

-3663 AASTH
+3663 ATSTH

-3680 GLPLTSSFAEEGI
+3680 GLPLTTSFAEEGI

-3705 VTTGSKEHPVTY
+3705 VVTGSKEHPVTY
-3717 YSKYKTVDLD
+3717 YSKYKTVNLD

-3753 NDYANSKVVLPTDLL
+3753 NDYDNSKVVLPTDLL

-3803 HRASVEG
+3803 HARSIEG
-3810 ESLTNFADIFGEDAR
+3810 ESLSNFADIFGEDAR
-3825 TTPIIECTASGRA
+3825 TTSIIECTASGKA
-3838 LHPHVGKY
+3838 MHPHVGKY
-3846 IESEPMLKE
+3846 IETEPMLKE

-3861 AIRKARYERYLTKQT
+3861 AIRKARYERYLSKQT

-3896 ADKYYIFTTAIDNSI
+3896 ADKYYVFTTAIDNSI

-3935 INETSALAGMVRERD
+3935 INENSALAGMVRERD
-3950 KTNYNFLTTLAKYK
+3950 KTNYNFLTSLAKYK
-3964 EETGNRKATF
+3964 EETGNKKSTF
-3974 RVVIDDNHINVNLLY
+3974 HVVIDDSHINVNLRY

-4000 RNAYVLAAIDKNLK
+4000 RNAYVLAAIDKQLK
-4014 DKGVTR
+4014 GKGVTR

-4043 KMPEQMADTIKMYH
+4043 KMPEKMAENIKMYH
-4057 MDMADS
+4057 MDMADN
-4063 VYSSLIATMNYTR
+4063 VYESLIATMNYTR
-4076 QIEKKAYASA
+4076 QIEKKAYASD

-4096 YKANRPLRR
+4096 YKTNRPLRR
-4105 PASDYSDA
+4105 PAADYSDV
-4113 SMSWVQLKTGQDFL
+4113 SQRWVQLKTEQDFL
-4127 ASNYELGRVL
+4127 ASNYAHGGTVL
-4137 RFSEAAQTFNEM
+4137 RFSEAAQTFNEL
-4149 LDLLIRED
+4149 LDTFIRED

-4236 HLGNNNPGLKKKLT
+4236 HLGSNNPGLKKKLT

-4298 NRAFHDAVDNMAKR
+4298 NRAFHDAVNKMAER

-4412 RDSAIET
+4412 KDSAIET

-4437 NFEISTGPM
+4437 NFEVSTGPM
-4446 ARKIKESWV
+4446 ARKIKKSWV

-4599 EIMARSGSSMQT
+4599 EIIARSGSSMQT
-4611 MVNNEDHYNDLNQLI
+4611 MVSNEDHYNDLNQLI

-4671 ALRASIHVP
+4671 AMRASIHVP

-4707 GYRKVSDAVLDPFFK
+4707 GYHKVSDAVLDPFFK

-4909 IREVMTEKYG
+4909 IREVMAEKYG
-4919 DRGVPVHNKSLNTV
+4919 DRGVPVHNKSINTV

-4977 LGNIESLLKWLAHV
+4977 LGNIESLLRWLAHV

-5053 ILNQYTNA
+5053 ILNQYTDA
-5061 DARDESII
+5061 DARSESII

-5100 FTKQVIHAVTPK
+5100 FTKQVIHAVTPQ

-5197 LGIQRVISRILTQ
+5197 LGIQRVIGRILTQ

-5218 LFGANTLMDIPNT
+5218 LFGANTLMDVPNT

-5264 LTHFVGDA
+5264 LTHFVGDE

>member
-1 MTDSLNI
+1 MTDASSYFNWKPINTPSTYAETEQLFYSLN
-8 FNRDPSFV
+8 NQAKQKELRDD
-16 NQPNNYAATQAH
+16 AAAQL
-28 MMRIAAE
+28 AAKE
-35 RDREQLRTQAA
+35 GLPTTKDGRL
-46 LKSASARNIS
+46 ASA
-56 SINDQGQVNSPDQIM
+56 DEIM
-71 QLVLADIEDNP
+71 QMYLQKLSMNP
-82 NSVSL
+82 NSASISWVRAELANNS
-87 PYVKDQLKR
+87 
-96 DPLIQEMTRQGL
+96 LIQELSRQGML
-108 IPAENID
+108 PSDSVES
-115 ALAVKLNQRHIAKQN
+115 LAQEVNKRQINYSQNRPVYSPGFGDTSFVDQVKN
-130 GQSVYNPE
+130 
-138 LGDLRPEELVADAN
+138 AN
-152 RPDAGF
+152 RPEVGF
-158 LDRLTESTSEIL
+158 GTRLAEGFGEALGWNGRGDLESKLVDVDNRLS
-170 GLTGKR
+170 GY
-176 RSVEADIADVDRK
+176 SADVK
-189 LSAYPTEFKLAF
+189 SAFA
-201 SKYQELER
+201 KYQQLAAAQYELE
-209 AKIQLNNLRDVL
+209 NLRNQASV
-221 RTTTDPAIINQL
+221 TGNQL
-233 HERIRLQQ
+233 ALRELHKRIEAQTDKIATLQKGISSYDEENMRLYGDSYLKDLRER
-241 DRINMMQ
+241 N
-248 TNITPQDQAN
+248 A
-258 MSMYGKN
+258 
-265 YLEDIRTRE
+265 
-274 GLKAQEDLLT
+274 LKAEEEVRT
-284 PRYTTTVAHEREI
+284 PRYPITVRKEQE
-297 ANVRQRH
+297 
-304 LAMGHSA
+304 LAKLKQDYLAKGESA
-311 SFSDPASWT
+311 AFSDPRSWT
-320 NGYIKDYLLTYADP
+320 NGYVRNWLWTQCDP
-334 DVLAKEV
+334 EILAKEV

-351 NFMIDAGAAAVTGGA
+351 NFMVDAAAAGLTGGA
-366 SLPASIAKWSAMI
+366 SLPASIAKWSLMI

-388 AIDRNIDAY
+388 AIDKNIDAY

-435 GAVDS
+435 GAIDNI
-440 FIKGRFPQLLGNAR
+440 IKGRVPQLLGNAR

-482 SITLSKPLEEAGKIL
+482 SITLSKPLEEVGKFL

-520 ATITKGVAPLY
+520 AAITKGVAPLY

-544 NMMSETARQVG
+544 NTMSETARQIG
-555 RQNGMNAD
+555 RQNSMNAE
-563 AVIESGLKGLV
+563 AIIESGLKGIL
-574 AGPIGRVGGVALGG
+574 AGPLGRVGGVALGG

-594 MGRDLVEMRGNKY
+594 MGRDMLEMRGNKY

-622 QALQDGSEATLSKQ
+622 HALQDGSEATLSKQ
-636 YNLNENAIEQLEKAK
+636 YNLNENTIEQLEKAK
-651 SAEHK
+651 SADNK
-656 SKVLNEA
+656 SKVLKDA
-663 KNSILEKYNEY
+663 KNSIFEKYNEY
-674 LIIDMKGNDGE
+674 LTIDMEGNNGE

-700 GTKEIKSKLKAYKKD
+700 GTKEIKNKLKAYKKD

-747 GEKLGIDS
+747 GERLGIDS

-817 EAIKNL
+817 EALKNL

-836 KNKVDYTKLTG
+836 KNKVDYTKLAG
-847 MINPKE
+847 MVKPNE
-853 GAKTPEEQEQYNQ
+853 GAKKPEEQEQYNQ
-866 QVSGQKALKNL
+866 QVSSKKALENL
-877 FSNAEEQKKKFT
+877 FGNAEEQKKKFT
-889 EAYKNYNKAID
+889 EAYKHYDKAID

-911 IAPEALK
+911 IAPEALE
-918 GLTDEQMN
+918 GLSDEQIN
-926 SALDI
+926 NALDI
-931 VQNNSSLT
+931 VQDNPNLT
-939 DIAEGKGRAAA
+939 SIAEGKGRAAA
-950 EVVNTALSKIEKE
+950 EVVNTALAQIEEE
-963 KGAIADEAVK
+963 KGAIADEKVK
-973 NAASELAQAIRKHN
+973 KAASEIAQALRIHN

-993 THGKGTKEVSKEE
+993 THGKGTKEVSKDE
-1006 TPEGMI
+1006 TPKDMI
-1012 HDEDTNTALD
+1012 HDKDTKTALD

-1043 EKLSEI
+1043 DKLSEI

-1061 IVDYLKEN
+1061 VVNYLKNN
-1069 KDFKKLVKQRNPG
+1069 KDFEKLVKQRNPG
-1082 IKNNEIS
+1082 IKKEEIP
-1089 DVMNEFTSVDE
+1089 DVMNEFTSVDN
-1100 ITKVLVSSS
+1100 ITKVMVSSS
-1109 ESIKML
+1109 LAVKML

-1171 AADKQ
+1171 AANKQ

-1204 VIYKAICSIHND
+1204 VVYKTICTIHD
-1216 VFGPFTEKIEELK
+1216 EVFGHFVEKIEELK
-1229 NSNLLNGADLL
+1229 NSNTLSGADLL
-1240 KEFYLVCKESDLF
+1240 KEFYQICRKFDLF
-1253 LSDPDGKITV
+1253 TPDTEGNIKV
-1263 TTRTLEQLKVLIEF
+1263 TTRTLEQLQVLIDF
-1277 CYNQAEHTDN
+1277 CYNQAEHTDSS
-1287 NGYNALAKNFAA
+1287 GYSALAQNFAA
-1299 LNALLKAAIAKNT
+1299 MNALLKAAIERND
-1312 INITEDPNNSTVGLW
+1312 IFITEDKGDSKIGLW
-1327 NQHPFVFKEELSTE
+1327 NQNPFVYKENLSTE
-1341 EGRKVYTKRYKNK
+1341 EGRKVYTKRYKNT

-1364 INSHLTADEIAAGMF
+1364 INSHLTAEQIAAGMF
-1379 KPDYMNHLDF
+1379 RPDYMNHLDF

-1442 TSPRFWN
+1442 TSPRFWE

-1457 DPSKG
+1457 DPAKE
-1462 LSDTSIRGQ
+1462 LPDTSIRDR
-1471 LEKAT
+1471 LAKAT
-1476 ADPEVANF
+1476 ADTDVANF
-1484 FKLESEA
+1484 FKLDSKA
-1491 VGQTRPVDVWKKRW
+1491 VGQTRPVDIWKERW
-1505 STLTLSAQR
+1505 STLTLSIQR
-1514 KIALVILQNEFMLGT
+1514 KIALVILQDEFMLGT
-1529 ILGLKTKK
+1529 ILGLDTVK
-1537 GKKLDDKPRV
+1537 GKSFKDPRV

-1552 QGDTFEQ
+1552 QGDKFKP
-1559 LDAQELMDTLKETKK
+1559 LDAEELISVLKNAEK
-1574 LTLGEGDTEYLPLFA
+1574 LTLGEGDTARLPLFA

-1597 AAMNVVSNVIVEKYT
+1597 AAMNVVNNVIVEKYT
-1612 LKALTDPTSS
+1612 LKALTDPTGS

-1628 ITRMFKKEEDRTWA
+1628 ITRMFRKEEDRTWA

-1654 SETFQRLVKEA
+1654 SAKFRELVKKA

-1674 TLPPGDVFKKI
+1674 TLPAGDIFETITK
-1685 VQEVVD
+1685 EVAD
-1691 KYSQNTL
+1691 FYDDETL
-1698 EQMDIL
+1698 QSIDIL
-1704 DKDKYNFEFFA
+1704 DKEKYSFELFA
-1715 NNETRAKDLQMIYG
+1715 DREVKAKDLQMIYG

-1738 SLCTAET
+1738 SLCTATT
-1745 AQEQTEDQEKQ
+1745 AQEQTEEQEKQ
-1756 GEQAEAP
+1756 KGQEKQVEAHT
-1763 AKEAAEQKT
+1763 EEGAAQET
-1772 AQEGEQT
+1772 VQEGEQT
-1779 QEAETTEKE
+1779 QETETAEKAET
-1788 GAKPKKAKKEK
+1788 KPKKAKKEK
-1799 FVPKE
+1799 FVPE
-1804 LKAGEI
+1804 NLKAGEI
-1810 LTSTD
+1810 LTSD
-1815 PINSK
+1815 KPINSK
-1820 SLNLTFTE
+1820 SLDLRFVN
-1828 DTTLTEV
+1828 DVTLTEV

-1849 SKHDTENLDAA
+1849 GKHSAEKLDAA

-1873 NDPEARKEITS
+1873 NDPDAREDITN

-1890 SDISFNNTSN
+1890 GDINFTNTSN
-1900 DFTLSQFL
+1900 DYTLTQFL
-1908 AAMKEGHISSYT
+1908 AAMAKGHIPSYT

-1926 SMNAMA
+1926 SMNVMA
-1932 RAFARFINKY
+1932 RAFAKFINDY
-1942 QIHNVAAEGEAGA
+1942 QIDNVAARGETGA

-1970 LSDQAHKY
+1970 ISDQAHKY

-1996 SVFLRERAFDRVLA
+1996 SVFLRARAFDRVLA
-2010 ENPKLATNDFIKFL
+2010 ENPKLATNDFIKFI
-2024 QRCTDALRYNL
+2024 QRCTDALRYNI

-2048 DSEGNIWEH
+2048 DAEGNIWEH

-2075 DTSEEFKLALTTA
+2075 NTSEEFKLALTTA

-2093 ASTFANENNHLIDL
+2093 ASTFANENNHLVDL
-2107 SVTAMAM
+2107 SVTALAM
-2114 GTQVARILGYNPAS
+2114 GTQAARILGYNPAS
-2128 VSFRPIAMRLGAIA
+2128 VSFKPIAMRLGAIA

-2154 EVWVNKVTGK
+2154 EVWVNKITGD
-2164 ILDSTSIGEDKANSI
+2164 IIDSTSIGEDKANSI

-2220 KLYTSGNKLVD
+2220 KIYTSDEKLVD

-2242 HNGESNGLREAF
+2242 HNGKSTGLREAF
-2254 ITEEVADTSET
+2254 TTYRNAMANRTPESEAKASEET
-2265 DTDKEG
+2265 DETA
-2271 NGEEAPPPKTKEV
+2271 APPPKDDDGLV
-2284 RVSYKAL
+2284 VYGDL
-2291 KEAVGAENIKL
+2291 KNAVGAENIKF
-2302 IKNELPSKQGEFIGI
+2302 IKNELPNKRGGEFIGI

-2327 GYYRDADSELIQTF
+2327 GYFRDENKTVATF
-2341 DELDDTQELEFG
+2341 NEDELSNDKRLEFG

-2397 LLKRDKD
+2397 LLECDG
-2404 NNWVMRWSYKEIV
+2404 NNGWKMRWSYEEIV
-2417 AMTPEQ
+2417 AMTPEK

-2437 HPEEGRRLTALGMLI
+2437 HPEEGHRLTALGMLI

-2466 GVKSLNCI
+2466 GVKALNCI
-2474 ISNKEDLKRLYKD
+2474 ISNKEDLKRIYKD
-2487 CEAMLNAKAISES
+2487 CEAMLKAGAIKDSD
-2500 ETYKTFYFNELN
+2500 TYIPLYFNELN

-2526 YREFKHYRQT
+2526 YREFKHYRQS
-2536 TNVHNL
+2536 TNVHGL
-2542 HNQKFN
+2542 HNRTFN
-2548 FENVTDDDAALL
+2548 FENITDDQAALI

-2575 KTAKEINNAWNE
+2575 KTAKEINAAWNNLLSNAKFKE
-2587 LLGNKRF
+2587 LLA
-2594 KDLLTAVKDIVEP
+2594 TVKDIVQNES
-2607 EDVEDQDWYT
+2607 VEDQEWYT
-2617 AIANAI
+2617 KIANAI
-2623 YNYNLET
+2623 YDYNLET
-2630 DESKLATYHA
+2630 KESKLARYHA
-2640 WDSKSQTEGDLKA
+2640 WDSKSQTEDDLKA
-2653 KFKVNIKSVTTLAK
+2653 KFKVNIESVTTLAK
-2667 LASVRIGTNDIT
+2667 LALIQLGSGDT
-2679 LLDVLASDDVDSFE
+2679 LLSTLADSNINSYE
-2693 EFKKDL
+2693 AFKDAL
-2699 QTAKI
+2699 QTAKT
-2704 LWGYDISIE
+2704 LKGYDISIE

-2730 TSNQDGFSKLYLG
+2730 TSNQDGFSRLYLG

-2805 GKEYTE
+2805 GKDFN
-2811 SVPTVLNDEDAVL
+2811 VTVDTRLQDDTVTL

-2839 NILDRDFMK
+2839 NILNRDFMK

-2860 ASIIATCLNQIDIQ
+2860 ASIIATCLNQMDIR
-2874 FSSMMSEGDA
+2874 FSSMMSEG
-2884 NKMVAWVDN
+2884 NSSKMVAWVDN
-2893 LRSIFGEDA
+2893 LRSIFGESA

-2930 CEAFGPKHISELTSE
+2930 CEAFSTKHVSELTSE

-2984 PLKALTDASQ
+2984 PLKAITDASQ

-3012 KHSDADGTYISSTE
+3012 KHSDADGAYISSTE
-3026 FAPALAKISNEL
+3026 FAPALAKIANEL

-3058 LIDLSKEDVDTIV
+3058 LIDLSKEDVDNIV
-3071 GQAIEQYTVTS
+3071 GRAIEQYTVTS

-3089 TKSGLAARVSKG
+3089 TKSGLAARISRG

-3118 TMMAKVMGA
+3118 TMMSKVMGA
-3127 INERVLTIHDAAIL
+3127 INQRVLTIHDAAIL
-3141 GLTQIESGEGNA
+3141 GLTQISSEEGDAN
-3153 DAVTEMNKA
+3153 AVTEMNKA

-3190 SKSEIFKISDSEKI
+3190 GKSEIFKISDSEKI

-3230 FFNDELYNK
+3230 FFNNELYNK
-3239 GKKGQKDRL
+3239 GGEGQEARL

-3257 NATDGKAI
+3257 NAVDGKAI

-3271 DEDLKADITKLQ
+3271 DADLKADIAKLK

-3292 IDLNDYKTELYKAVS
+3292 IDLNDYKSELYKAVS
-3307 SWATVEEQK
+3307 SWADEQEISSVHLAK
-3316 QKKTVN
+3316 A
-3322 LTNVMKG
+3322 MKDG
-3329 DSFVEEVAMQMSS
+3329 SFVEEVAMKMSS
-3342 IEEFAAAVVKL
+3342 IEEFAAAVIGF
-3353 LPKDVI
+3353 LPIEVRGKD
-3359 GTSKEAIADKVKS
+3359 KETVAKNAES
-3372 LTKAVETAVEKSYKQ
+3372 LAKAVRAVVENSYKNN
-3387 SPEYK
+3387 PEYK
-3392 LRNTVLN
+3392 LRETVLN
-3399 AYQNIAKDKTSNYQ
+3399 AYQNALTDDTGYR
-3413 SVVDAATP
+3413 SVVDTATP
-3421 ITEVKNDIGDTTLE
+3421 VTTISNDIKDTTPEL
-3435 ETVARNVYGLSQNA
+3435 TVARNVYGLSQNA
-3449 YNHGLLHINSNAEL
+3449 YTHGLLHLNSDAEL

-3474 RGLTKSNSL
+3474 RGLTQSNSL

-3508 TIFNVLSGLLSVN
+3508 TIFNILSGLLTVN
-3521 KFDLDAKLVDKDSDK
+3521 KFDLDAELVDKNSDK
-3536 IPVMFYADSNDYTA
+3536 TPVMFYADSNDYTA
-3550 IARQAMLNQLVS
+3550 IARQAMLNRLVNEKNSLNGRQL
-3562 KDAQIPQR
+3562 IR
-3570 HLVDWFGNTL
+3570 WFSNLL

-3611 LKQSKFAD
+3611 LKQSKFAE
-3619 KYEGVTAYILPGI
+3619 KYGGVTAYILPGI

-3652 RSKNEHLRAFY
+3652 KNKNEHLRAFY

-3717 YSKYKTVDLD
+3717 YSKYRTVDLD

-3741 VRTDEFGRNIQD
+3741 VRADEFGRNIQD
-3753 NDYANSKVVLPTDLL
+3753 NDYNNSKVVLPTDLL

-3790 FDDGSVVIRSVDV
+3790 FDDGSVTIRSIDV
-3803 HRASVEG
+3803 HRASAEG
-3810 ESLTNFADIFGEDAR
+3810 ESLTNFADIFGEDAH
-3825 TTPIIECTASGRA
+3825 TTPIIECTASGRVM
-3838 LHPHVGKY
+3838 HPHVSKY
-3846 IESEPMLKE
+3846 VEAEPMLKE

-3861 AIRKARYERYLTKQT
+3861 AIRKARYEQYLSKQT

-3935 INETSALAGMVRERD
+3935 INENSALAGMVRERD
-3950 KTNYNFLTTLAKYK
+3950 KTNYNFLTSLAKYK
-3964 EETGNRKATF
+3964 EETGNRKPTF
-3974 RVVIDDNHINVNLLY
+3974 RVVIDDSHINVNLRY

-4014 DKGVTR
+4014 GKGVTR
-4020 YTLPVENIHAYEYH
+4020 YTLPVENLHAYEYH

-4043 KMPEQMADTIKMYH
+4043 KMPQTMVENVRMYH
-4057 MDMADS
+4057 MDMADN
-4063 VYSSLIATMNYTR
+4063 VYNSLIATMNYTR
-4076 QIEKKAYASA
+4076 QIEKKAYASE

-4096 YKANRPLRR
+4096 YRTNRPLRR
-4105 PASDYSDA
+4105 PASDYSDV
-4113 SMSWVQLKTGQDFL
+4113 SMRWVQLKTEQDFL
-4127 ASNYELGRVL
+4127 ASNYQLGRVL
-4137 RFSEAAQTFNEM
+4137 RFSEAGQTFNEM

-4182 VNMFSDAAGVE
+4182 VNIFSDAAGVE

-4250 DICNFV
+4250 DMCNFV

-4298 NRAFHDAVDNMAKR
+4298 NRAFHDAVNKMAER

-4331 ILSTIRQIFTG
+4331 ILSVIRQIFTG
-4342 KQTEYKEIRTIA
+4342 KQTEYKEISTIA
-4354 ELVKQAAET
+4354 DLVKQAAET
-4363 SLIYNNKYWLNRQ
+4363 SLIYNNRYWLNRQ

-4412 RDSAIET
+4412 KESAIET

-4511 VPEDQYERLTKHV
+4511 VPEDQYERLTKHI

-4551 ARAKEIKKLEF
+4551 ARTKEIKKLEF

-4599 EIMARSGSSMQT
+4599 EIIARSGSTMQT
-4611 MVNNEDHYNDLNQLI
+4611 VVNNEDHYNDLNQLI

-4695 IPEAELRAYEWT
+4695 IPEAELKAYEWT

-4779 LTQEYQQIQSYV
+4779 LTQEYQQIQTYV

-4875 DIYEGSTEKEQFRW
+4875 DIYEGSKEKEQFRW

-4977 LGNIESLLKWLAHV
+4977 LGNVESLLKWLAHV

-5053 ILNQYTNA
+5053 ILNQYTDA

-5100 FTKQVIHAVTPK
+5100 FTKQVIHAVTPR

-5264 LTHFVGDA
+5264 LTHFVGDE